1 MYLIP
6 IAWLYVTMMMAVAEA
21 TNSNGTV
28 LGAIVTFVL
37 YGLLPVVLVVYLMR
51 TPARR
56 KAIRAR
62 EAEPAI
68 PVEEKASL
76 RSGLSP
82 SIPVEDRAS
91 LRSGLSPSFPVE
103 DRASLRS
110 GLSPSIP
117 VEDRAS
123 LRSGLSP
130 DVSGDPDT
138 GRHTAA
144 AAQGDAVAPVRE
156 EK

>member
-37 YGLLPVVLVVYLMR
+37 YGMLPVVLVVYLMR

-68 PVEEKASL
+68 
-76 RSGLSP
+76 
-82 SIPVEDRAS
+82 
-91 LRSGLSPSFPVE
+91 PVE

-130 DVSGDPDT
+130 DVSGYPDT

-144 AAQGDAVAPVRE
+144 AAQSDAVAPVRE